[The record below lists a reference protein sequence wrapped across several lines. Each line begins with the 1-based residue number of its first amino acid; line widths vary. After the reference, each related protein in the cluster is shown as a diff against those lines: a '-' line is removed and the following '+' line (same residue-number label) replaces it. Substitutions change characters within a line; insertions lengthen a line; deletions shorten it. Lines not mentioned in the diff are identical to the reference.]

1 MTDSVSRRC
10 AIFSQKG
17 VPDSLKLWIQKEE
30 ELDWKYMVMVGTWYD
45 FSKMSK
51 VKEKLINNQANGFYE
66 RYLRLWDHFEGAE
79 GTDIE

>member
-30 ELDWKYMVMVGTWYD
+30 ELDWKYMVMVA
-45 FSKMSK
+45 
-51 VKEKLINNQANGFYE
+51 L
-66 RYLRLWDHFEGAE
+66 
-79 GTDIE
+79 